1 MGSGRWPSLVAP
13 TANRRVS
20 PRRGPGNGRI
30 CFHSRGVSQHL
41 SPTKIKGSGDRIRSP
56 PRLRNKLNRKQGKF
70 LGANNRGSPPS
81 TPEMAMTVKEP
92 GADSGPSSAQG
103 LLGWQPARG
112 ARAWALPSPSLP
124 QDASQGVRK
133 VTLSPRTRP
142 DRRAK
147 KGRAWRAG
155 ERRERRQPGTH
166 VLAVAAPREPG
177 RRRDKSANCP
187 AGKTRVAGAL
197 PRPLW
202 DAGGLT
208 RWSGSVLARDPQF
221 AGALLAS

>member
-1 MGSGRWPSLVAP
+1 MAFSGRTHCP
-13 TANRRVS
+13 TEEFLL
-20 PRRGPGNGRI
+20 GEGRKEEG
-30 CFHSRGVSQHL
+30 SASKAAGVSQHL
-41 SPTKIKGSGDRIRSP
+41 SPTKIKGRGDRIRSP
-56 PRLRNKLNRKQGKF
+56 PRLRNKLNCNLGKF

-92 GADSGPSSAQG
+92 RGGLWPCLGQG
-103 LLGWQPARG
+103 LLRWQAARG

-124 QDASQGVRK
+124 EDASQGVRK
-133 VTLSPRTRP
+133 ITLSPRTRP

-155 ERRERRQPGTH
+155 ERRERRPPGTH

-177 RRRDKSANCP
+177 RRRDKSTNCP
-187 AGKTRVAGAL
+187 AGKTRAAGAL

-202 DAGGLT
+202 YAGGLT
-208 RWSGSVLARDPQF
+208 RWSGSIRARDPQF